1 MTEAGGES
9 PSIRPAV
16 PGDGDALR
24 ACAEA
29 AYAPYVPRIGRRPA
43 PMDADFARLIERGRV
58 TIALIDGRPVGYVV
72 AYPRGD
78 HLHVENIA
86 VLPGLQ
92 GRGVGTALLDHAEAQ
107 ARAAGLA
114 AVELYTNAAMVENLS
129 YYPRRGYATTG
140 RRRED
145 GFDRVFF
152 RKELGSRGESQ
163 PIP

>member
-1 MTEAGGES
+1 M
-9 PSIRPAV
+9 
-16 PGDGDALR
+16 R

-43 PMDADFARLIERGRV
+43 PMDADFA
-58 TIALIDGRPVGYVV
+58 ALVAQDHVAVALLDGVPAGYVV

-78 HLHVENIA
+78 HVHVENLA

-92 GRGVGTALLDHAEAQ
+92 GRGVGGALLDHAEGQ

-140 RRRED
+140 HRRED
-145 GFDRVFF
+145 GFDRVYF
-152 RKELGSRGESQ
+152 RKQLGPG
-163 PIP
+163 

>member
-1 MTEAGGES
+1 
-9 PSIRPAV
+9 
-16 PGDGDALR
+16 LR

-29 AYAPYVPRIGRRPA
+29 AYAPYVPRMGRRPA
-43 PMDADFARLIERGRV
+43 PMDADFPALVARDHV
-58 TIALIDGRPVGYVV
+58 AVALLDGVPAGYVV

-78 HLHVENIA
+78 HVHVENLA
-86 VLPGLQ
+86 VLPGRQ
-92 GRGVGTALLDHAEAQ
+92 GRGVGGALLDHAEGQ

-140 RRRED
+140 QRRED

-152 RKELGSRGESQ
+152 RKELGPG
-163 PIP
+163 